1 MAKIM
6 EHKFKASS
14 LEDLIHKRRSIRK
27 YKPDRPPEE
36 WINSMLR
43 CAGMAPS
50 PSNRQPVRF
59 FRISSAGKR
68 ENLYQALVS
77 GKQEFMRAIHSKQ
90 EAKRLKNWI
99 NTYYRFSEFMFK
111 APLLFAVGTIAS
123 YEGFSKKLLEEGIL
137 THNKREETNLDITV
151 GLALK
156 GFILKGEELRLGT
169 CILTGP
175 LMFIPNV
182 EEILGINDVRIKCF
196 ITAGFPDEKPVIPPR
211 KSISEILSEI

>member
-1 MAKIM
+1 M
-6 EHKFKASS
+6 EHKRKASS
-14 LEDLIHKRRSIRK
+14 LEDLINNRRSIRK
-27 YKPDRPPEE
+27 YKPTMPPEE

-43 CAGMAPS
+43 CALMAPS
-50 PSNRQPVRF
+50 PSNSQPVRF

-77 GKQEFMRAIHSKQ
+77 GKQELLRAIKSKK
-90 EAKRLKNWI
+90 EAKRLKSLI

-111 APLLFAVGTIAS
+111 APILFAAGTIAS
-123 YEGFSKKLLEEGIL
+123 YAGFSKKLFEEDIL

-156 GFILKGEELRLGT
+156 GFILKGEELGLGT

-175 LMFIPNV
+175 LAFIPNV

-196 ITAGFPDEKPVIPPR
+196 ITAGFPDEKPGMPPR
-211 KSISEILSEI
+211 KSITEIFSEI